1 MFLRMLAGKERDLIL
16 AAELGKA
23 LLLKNEEL
31 SRKNE
36 QMAEEY
42 SFKLEVIHLFI
53 YSFIQYIHSYIH
65 PFISFNHLF
74 IFYSFIQHDYPF

>member
-53 YSFIQYIHSYIH
+53 IIYSIYSFIYLSYSSNL
-65 PFISFNHLF
+65 FLHLSL
-74 IFYSFIQHDYPF
+74 IYSP

>member
-53 YSFIQYIHSYIH
+53 HSIYSFIYS
-65 PFISFNHLF
+65 SFYQF
-74 IFYSFIQHDYPF
+74 